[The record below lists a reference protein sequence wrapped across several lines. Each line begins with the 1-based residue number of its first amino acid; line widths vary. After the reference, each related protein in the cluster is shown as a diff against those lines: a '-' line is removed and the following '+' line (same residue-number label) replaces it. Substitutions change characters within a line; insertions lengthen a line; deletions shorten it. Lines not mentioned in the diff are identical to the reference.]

1 MKKMRLL
8 LGLILSLCGLTATQA
23 KLGDT
28 FDNVIVYYATYGW
41 NSQIE
46 VELTVATLS
55 GVYYGRYY
63 SDDLIARTG
72 EVPLREWSGPA
83 GVPAPHIF
91 FNESTIVDDSY
102 CPGINDVG
110 NGSLECGREPM
121 KIVVDA
127 AVGGCPWIVS
137 TKIKSYSTSRL
148 APFTYVGPQ
157 TVQSSCDPI
166 PLDPYDVSWN
176 EERVIHDK
184 VVRLQSTGNI
194 IEQTLSTFLMKD
206 GRLCDGSKFDED
218 GAYCR
223 YVSQQMSFSFSGCDN
238 NKVTVTPQQ
247 HPVTD
252 KQLHDMILRVDTT
265 DRQPIDSTCRFTYI
279 LNML

>member
-1 MKKMRLL
+1 MKKMHLL
-8 LGLILSLCGLTATQA
+8 FSFILSLCGLTATQA

-28 FDNVIVYYATYGW
+28 FNNVIVYYATYSW

-63 SDDLIARTG
+63 SDDRTARTG
-72 EVPLREWSGPA
+72 LVPMKEWSGPE
-83 GVPAPHIF
+83 GVTAPKIYFNPA
-91 FNESTIVDDSY
+91 TIVDDSY

-110 NGSLECGREPM
+110 NGRLECGREPM
-121 KIVVDA
+121 TIVVDGT
-127 AVGGCPWIVS
+127 VGGCPWIVS
-137 TKIKSYSTSRL
+137 TKIKSYSTLSTT
-148 APFTYVGPQ
+148 PFTYIGPQ
-157 TVQSSCDPI
+157 TVQSSCAPI
-166 PLDPYDVSWN
+166 PLAPYDVSWN

-184 VVRLQSTGNI
+184 VVRLQSTGGI
-194 IEQTLSTFLMKD
+194 IEKTLSTFLMKD

-223 YVSQQMSFSFSGCDN
+223 YVSQQMSFSSSGCDN
-238 NKVTVTPQQ
+238 NKVTVTSQQ

-252 KQLHDMILRVDTT
+252 KQLHDMILRVDTSEQ
-265 DRQPIDSTCRFTYI
+265 QPIDSTCRFTYI